1 MYQQAVTLQATWP
14 SEDGKRQLDGW
25 RLNGA
30 RRDGR
35 RLASLRRAGVAIL
48 ILTGAAIIVCSQFPG
63 AASKAVLATLGAV
76 WLVVLPF
83 TAVVLR
89 AESHNARRADDL
101 SAVAHGTAH
110 STR

>member
-14 SEDGKRQLDGW
+14 SEDGRRQLDGW

-35 RLASLRRAGVAIL
+35 RLASLRRVGVAIL

-63 AASKAVLATLGAV
+63 ATSRAALVTLGVV

-83 TAVVLR
+83 TAAALR
-89 AESHNARRADDL
+89 AESHTARRADEL
-101 SAVAHGTAH
+101 RAVTHGTALL
-110 STR
+110 TR